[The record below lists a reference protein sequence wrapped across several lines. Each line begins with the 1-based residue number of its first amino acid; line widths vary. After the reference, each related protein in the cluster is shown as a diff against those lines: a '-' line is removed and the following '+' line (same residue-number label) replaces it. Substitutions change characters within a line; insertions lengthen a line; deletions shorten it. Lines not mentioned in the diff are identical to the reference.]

1 MRDGNQ
7 QKTWWQKALRWP
19 VFLIFNLALLLFV
32 GISTVRET
40 YRGYSLEKEIASL
53 ESKADSLEAKKMKL
67 VQLTESLATPEKVEY
82 EARARLGWKKPG
94 ETVYVMQ
101 GFEAA
106 GQNPAADI
114 ISEPKP
120 LEESNPRLWFKY
132 FFEPDKM

>member
-1 MRDGNQ
+1 MRNNDQ
-7 QKTWWQKALRWP
+7 EKTWWQKALRWP

-40 YRGYSLEKEIASL
+40 YRGYSLEKEIKSL
-53 ESKADSLEAKKMKL
+53 EAKADSLESKKMKL

-101 GFEAA
+101 GFEPA
-106 GQNPAADI
+106 GKNPAADI
-114 ISEPKP
+114 ISEPKQI
-120 LEESNPRLWFKY
+120 EESNPNLWFKY
-132 FFEPDKM
+132 FFEPDKI